1 MPVVNSDCFLRR
13 KIDKILISGLLK
25 VAIQGTL
32 TFQNSPLSISKL
44 KYSTT
49 TKMQRFFYFFI
60 IILKIVNEALF
71 CDKRFYELI
80 ITLSQRES
88 FSSSYHFRRKLGLNT
103 ILRFDFAQNFQKFQL
118 IVSKIR
124 LKNLEKIPSAKF

>member
-25 VAIQGTL
+25 VAIQETL

-49 TKMQRFFYFFI
+49 TKIQRFLFFHHNSENCERSTF
-60 IILKIVNEALF
+60 L
-71 CDKRFYELI
+71 
-80 ITLSQRES
+80 
-88 FSSSYHFRRKLGLNT
+88 
-103 ILRFDFAQNFQKFQL
+103 
-118 IVSKIR
+118 
-124 LKNLEKIPSAKF
+124 